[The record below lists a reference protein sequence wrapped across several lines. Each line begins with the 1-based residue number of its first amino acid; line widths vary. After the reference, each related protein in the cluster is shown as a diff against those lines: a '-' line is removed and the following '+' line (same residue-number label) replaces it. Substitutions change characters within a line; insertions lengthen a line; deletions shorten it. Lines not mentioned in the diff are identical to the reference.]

1 MKRYFYTAN
10 SITKNLLE
18 NQFNLVRMEDQVYRD
33 ALLAALKLEPNKV
46 DNFKTLRE
54 TILDMTIQ

>member
-1 MKRYFYTAN
+1 
-10 SITKNLLE
+10 
-18 NQFNLVRMEDQVYRD
+18 MEDQVYRD